1 MTNIE
6 KIGYE
11 PVIIRFYSKEKNLLF
26 EEKILC
32 AYELQTNKI
41 VSIGNDALSYT
52 DNTEIYVCNPLKF
65 GAVADYIVF
74 NQIMKSFFEKLPRK
88 FTKHSKVAFC
98 IPVLNF
104 TEVELKAFTEAFKT
118 VVKPDFWVVK
128 KSFLELCEE
137 NSDEIM
143 DNAKYF
149 VEFVS
154 GYYLSEYYM

>member
-1 MTNIE
+1 M
-6 KIGYE
+6 
-11 PVIIRFYSKEKNLLF
+11 
-26 EEKILC
+26 
-32 AYELQTNKI
+32 
-41 VSIGNDALSYT
+41 
-52 DNTEIYVCNPLKF
+52 CNPLKF

-74 NQIMKSFFEKLPRK
+74 NQIMKSFIEKLPRR